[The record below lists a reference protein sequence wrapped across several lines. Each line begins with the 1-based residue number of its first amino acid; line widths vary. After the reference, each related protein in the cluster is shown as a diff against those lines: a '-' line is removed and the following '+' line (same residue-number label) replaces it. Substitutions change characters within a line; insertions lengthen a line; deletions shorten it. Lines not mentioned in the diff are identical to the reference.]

1 MAFAHI
7 SRHDLTGCM
16 CGLNDRGKFEDVVE
30 IFANSRVMTREKE
43 LLTPGILLISV
54 VRETIVDQFEL
65 FLNSRNYNF
74 QFKFSFRRKIC
85 LT

>member
-1 MAFAHI
+1 M
-7 SRHDLTGCM
+7 
-16 CGLNDRGKFEDVVE
+16 NDRGKFEDVVE
-30 IFANSRVMTREKE
+30 MFANSRVMTREKE

>member
-1 MAFAHI
+1 M
-7 SRHDLTGCM
+7 
-16 CGLNDRGKFEDVVE
+16 NDRGKFEDVVE
-30 IFANSRVMTREKE
+30 MFANSRVMTREKE
-43 LLTPGILLISV
+43 LLTPAILLISV